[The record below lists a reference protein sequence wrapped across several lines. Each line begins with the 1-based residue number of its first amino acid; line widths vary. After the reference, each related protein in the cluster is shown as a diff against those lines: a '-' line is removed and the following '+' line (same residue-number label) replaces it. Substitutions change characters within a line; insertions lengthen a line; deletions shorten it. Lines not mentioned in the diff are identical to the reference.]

1 VNRQNKIAL
10 SKVIDNKNNNFN
22 LIRML
27 AALAVIV
34 SHSYALALGNRQLEP
49 IKNLLGISLGT
60 IAVDIFF
67 ITSGLLVTRSLLV
80 RTDLKLFI
88 VSRVLRIFPALLVS
102 VLFCVIL
109 GAYLS
114 SFSLQNYMQDSE
126 LLNFIIYNATI
137 LLTDYQELPG
147 VFYNAPFDR
156 SVNGSLW
163 TLPWELRMY
172 LVLIGLGVLSYVLK
186 KAKITFPHVQIIV
199 QAMIVFIALSS
210 TALYFY
216 FHFSENFHWFYYKF
230 FRFSS
235 AFFIG
240 GGLYVLRK
248 YIHLNTMWVI
258 TVLSLLLFALY
269 MSKTTFFIAYIVSM
283 PYLVLCAA
291 YLPKGKILKYNNVG
305 DFSYGT
311 YIYAWPIQQT
321 LAITIIGISPT
332 NMSMLAGIIVITLSV
347 ISWNLIEKP
356 CMKLKRYFI

>member
-1 VNRQNKIAL
+1 MNLQTKVSLN
-10 SKVIDNKNNNFN
+10 SVIDSKNNNFN
-22 LIRML
+22 LIRMI

-34 SHSYALALGNRQLEP
+34 SHSYALSLGDKNLGG

-60 IAVDIFF
+60 IAVDVFF

-80 RTDLKLFI
+80 RTDLKFFV
-88 VSRVLRIFPALLVS
+88 VSRILRIFPALIICVF
-102 VLFCVIL
+102 FCATL

-114 SFSLQNYMQDSE
+114 SFSLINYLQDPE
-126 LLNFIIYNATI
+126 LVNFIFYNSTI
-137 LLTDYQELPG
+137 ILTDYQELPG

-172 LVLIGLGVLSYVLK
+172 VVLIGIGVVTYLLNKTKV
-186 KAKITFPHVQIIV
+186 TFPYAQ
-199 QAMIVFIALSS
+199 VFIICIAVCS

-216 FHFSENFHWFYYKF
+216 FHFSENYHWFYYKF

-248 YIHLNTMWVI
+248 YITLTLPS
-258 TVLSLLLFALY
+258 VLIAVSLMLLALY
-269 MSKTTFFIAYIVSM
+269 LSKTTFFVAYIFM
-283 PYLVLCAA
+283 LPYIVLCAA
-291 YLPKGKILKYNNVG
+291 YLPTGKILNYNKLG

-321 LAITIIGISPT
+321 LAVTISPIT
-332 NMSMLAGIIVITLSV
+332 PYEMMFLASIVTILLAVMSWHI
-347 ISWNLIEKP
+347 IEKP
-356 CMKLKRYFI
+356 TMALKKYF